1 VSETGR
7 ESLRL
12 NLEKDALFRFFEAL
26 ERERRQIGIVGVT
39 SRIEPR
45 RRASLVELVLTLNL
59 ESAWPLSETPIVG
72 AAVMTQM
79 FAPLLAETAKARDAL
94 RRALEASPPGAFN
107 FAIPERR
114 DSGNA
119 PEPAPDPT
127 GPVRRTF
134 RPQAWAAALA
144 AFTVAVVIVAYA
156 GMPHLSL
163 SCLFRECATRPPI
176 VPEPAPPNVRPRP
189 RENPPAEKSPVQQSG
204 KDVYAQF
211 LRTVAQSLASRNSL
225 LTPRELA
232 QDFAAADPAGPSA
245 EQILE
250 GMFAAA
256 PRHPDLA
263 LPTNA
268 EGAADLRR
276 YAAAAAAVVSQKDLE
291 EMLDLATSGHDD
303 EGQKSNEKPM
313 SEIFADFA
321 KHAASA
327 PAYRRAA
334 PTNES
339 PIHWVPFA
347 AACLALVGVLAAIWR
362 TLSVQD
368 ARLNRALGDIKG
380 ERADLRVQ
388 AVGIESIDAPQFA
401 EIVNQMSR
409 RHPVDG
415 RRLDPERT
423 IRASVAQLGMF
434 SPIFKPKSV
443 SPEYVF
449 LLKRDARD
457 DHARDRF
464 AAIVDALRLAGVRA
478 TRYDFSHDPR
488 ILFPDDDWEW
498 QRALPLRLLSDR
510 HPDARLILVSDGVEL
525 VAPAN
530 LQPFAWLRSLNLWR
544 DVGLLTPAVV
554 REEGSAAQSLALS
567 LGWPTNQARLSGLA
581 GLVDHFDSKSDR
593 PGALDAGFRSRIERP
608 LPASI
613 LNSRTRL
620 LSDAALDPAG
630 QETLVADLR
639 YFLGNQG
646 FYWLASTAIYPE
658 LRYDITI
665 FLGLRLTEGAD
676 PNRPAVFNDD
686 RLTRLASLPWF
697 QVGRFPDWIRRLLF
711 DSIRPEEQRQAQDEV
726 TRMLEG
732 AWRGDDGSRTEEFDA
747 AAILG
752 AGEPRP
758 TKIPLSIWRRESQ
771 GAAIPR
777 DSVTLELLTRG
788 GRTDLLRPVTGH
800 TFEEIRAAARRS
812 RWAERASILLPA
824 LAWILAFIWLV
835 PKPWSGSATTGAWF
849 PVLSLSA
856 TAALALIVSQWSRLW
871 QAVATAPAAAATA
884 VRRPASTAA
893 EALNGGKRW

>member
-59 ESAWPLSETPIVG
+59 ESAWPVSETPIVG
-72 AAVMTQM
+72 AALMTQM
-79 FAPLLAETAKARDAL
+79 FAPLLAETPRARDAL
-94 RRALEASPPGAFN
+94 RRALEDSPPGAFN
-107 FAIPERR
+107 FAIPRRR
-114 DSGNA
+114 DSGDALEVNSGLDKKSA
-119 PEPAPDPT
+119 LEPAR
-127 GPVRRTF
+127 PVRRTF
-134 RPQAWAAALA
+134 RPQALGAALA
-144 AFTVAVVIVAYA
+144 AFTVAAVIVL
-156 GMPHLSL
+156 HLSPN
-163 SCLFRECATRPPI
+163 CLFRDQSQCATSPPI
-176 VPEPAPPNVRPRP
+176 VPEPAAPSVPGNPSH
-189 RENPPAEKSPVQQSG
+189 PPAKKSPVEQSS

-211 LRTVAQSLASRNSL
+211 LRTAAQSLASRNWL

-232 QDFAAADPAGPSA
+232 QDFAAADPVGPSA

-263 LPTNA
+263 LSTNA

-276 YAAAAAAVVSQKDLE
+276 YAAAAAAVVSQKNLE
-291 EMLDLATSGHDD
+291 EMLDLATSRHDD
-303 EGQKSNEKPM
+303 EGQKSKETPISKV
-313 SEIFADFA
+313 FADFT
-321 KHAASA
+321 KQHAASA
-327 PAYRRAA
+327 LAYRRTA
-334 PTNES
+334 PTNKS
-339 PIHWVPFA
+339 PIRWFTFS
-347 AACLALVGVLAAIWR
+347 AACLALVGILAAIWR

-368 ARLNRALGDIKG
+368 ARLSRALGDIKG
-380 ERADLRVQ
+380 ESADLRVQ
-388 AVGIESIDAPQFA
+388 AVGIESIDAPRFA
-401 EIVNQMSR
+401 EIVKQMSR

-423 IRASVAQLGMF
+423 IRASVAQLAMF

-464 AAIVDALRLAGVRA
+464 AAIVDALRLSGVHA

-498 QRALPLRLLSDR
+498 QRALPLALLNDR

-525 VAPAN
+525 VAPTN
-530 LQPFAWLRSLNLWR
+530 LQPFAWVRSLNLWR

-554 REEGSAAQSLALS
+554 REEGSAAQSLASS
-567 LGWPTNQARLSGLA
+567 LGWPTKPARLSGLA

-593 PGALDAGFRSRIERP
+593 PSAFDAGFGSPIERP
-608 LPASI
+608 LPPSI

-665 FLGLRLTEGAD
+665 LLGLRLTEGAD

-697 QVGRFPDWIRRLLF
+697 QVGRFPDWICRLLF

-726 TRMLEG
+726 ARMLEG
-732 AWRGDDGSRTEEFDA
+732 ARRGEDGARTEEFDA

-752 AGEPRP
+752 GGEPRP
-758 TKIPLSIWRRESQ
+758 TKIPLSIWRQENQ

-777 DSVTLELLTRG
+777 DSVTLELITRG
-788 GRTDLLRPVTGH
+788 GRTDLLRPVTGR
-800 TFEEIRAAARRS
+800 TLEEIRAEARRS

-824 LAWILAFIWLV
+824 LAWIFAFIWLV
-835 PKPWSGSATTGAWF
+835 PKPWGGSATTGAWL
-849 PVLSLSA
+849 PVLSLSTA
-856 TAALALIVSQWSRLW
+856 AALAFIVSQWSWLW
-871 QAVATAPAAAATA
+871 HAVATASAAAATA
-884 VRRPASTAA
+884 ARLRRR
-893 EALNGGKRW
+893 GRKRR